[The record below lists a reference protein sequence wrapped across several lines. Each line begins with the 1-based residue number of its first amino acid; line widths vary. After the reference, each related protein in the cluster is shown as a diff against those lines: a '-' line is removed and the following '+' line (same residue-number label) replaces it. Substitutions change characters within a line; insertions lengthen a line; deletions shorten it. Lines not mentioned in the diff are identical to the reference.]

1 MGKEPMYV
9 RKPGIIEK
17 SLDDEVLLIDEVTDS
32 IFNLNQLGTA
42 VWNLLQEP
50 KKGEEIIDVLTTAF
64 QDIPSE
70 IIIEDTNQLLNR
82 LVDKGLLQ
90 II

>member
-1 MGKEPMYV
+1 MYI

-32 IFNLNQLGTA
+32 IFNLNHMGTV

-50 KKGEEIIDVLTTAF
+50 RKSEEIIDVLTAAF
-64 QDIPSE
+64 PDVSSE